1 MRFRFVIAFCSL
13 AAAGCVDRT
22 APTEVP
28 AAAAVTPERVG
39 APAVSTLPPDATVA
53 EVSGTA
59 PAATPAPDSSEA
71 PSGPA
76 ASPAP
81 EVAAVPPSNPAAAT
95 TKPAPP
101 AAKSAAPASDTV
113 AATPTSPAERPAI
126 VLAPNSLPAP
136 VASQQPADT
145 LDFTSLGARLRTTK
159 AIGVLTKLSVKNQAD
174 DLLAQFREYHKQQG
188 EATLPDLRLSYDM
201 LVLKML
207 SLVQDRDPPLATDID
222 RSRTAIWEILSNQRK
237 FIDANLMAGASL

>member
-59 PAATPAPDSSEA
+59 PAATPASDSSE
-71 PSGPA
+71 A

-81 EVAAVPPSNPAAAT
+81 EVAAIPPASPAAGT
-95 TKPAPP
+95 TKPAAP
-101 AAKSAAPASDTV
+101 AAKSLAPTSV
-113 AATPTSPAERPAI
+113 AATPTSPAERPAV